1 MSTDT
6 HQGRQTAKN
15 AKPPKRIAS
24 AMRRGS
30 SSKGAAGCSSRH
42 GSSRPR
48 SNGPGPRQADVRT
61 LARDLQ
67 VRILMRHDLTEAEA
81 LEQIEWR

>member
-6 HQGRQTAKN
+6 HQGRQTASN
-15 AKPPKRIAS
+15 AKPPKQTAS
-24 AMRRGS
+24 ATRRAPCNKDAGGYS
-30 SSKGAAGCSSRH
+30 SLP

-48 SNGPGPRQADVRT
+48 SNGPRPRQADVRT